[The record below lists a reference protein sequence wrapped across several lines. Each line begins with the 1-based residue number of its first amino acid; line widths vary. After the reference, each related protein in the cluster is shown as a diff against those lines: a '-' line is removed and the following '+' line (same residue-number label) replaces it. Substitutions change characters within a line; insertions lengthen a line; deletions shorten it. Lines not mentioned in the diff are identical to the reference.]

1 MITKIVKA
9 DLALCGKKMKDLIPP
24 LRERGYSVDAPRLSL
39 IINGATAKTENNISI
54 ENAITEIISG
64 WKEGV

>member
-24 LRERGYSVDAPRLSL
+24 LREKGYSLDASKLSL
-39 IINGATAKTENNISI
+39 IINGATARTDHNLAIEKAIS
-54 ENAITEIISG
+54 EIIKE
-64 WKEGV
+64 WKDES

>member
-9 DLALCGKKMKDLIPP
+9 DLALCGKKMKDLILP
-24 LRERGYSVDAPRLSL
+24 LRERGYTVDAQRLS
-39 IINGATAKTENNISI
+39 IIIGGTAAKTENNISI